1 MKLTQQSS
9 NDTQPS
15 PMQRRRLM
23 LGAAGAAVAG
33 SLPAVSL
40 AQDGP
45 VKLGFMTVR
54 SGALAAGG
62 RQMEEGIQLFLK
74 QRGGML
80 AGRKVELTIADTG
93 GNPAGAKT
101 KAQELVERNGV
112 HAIIG
117 PLAAFEALAID
128 DYIRQTRTPTVSC
141 SAAAEDLTQRKTNPW
156 FVRSAATS
164 AQPNHALGDYAAKEL
179 KYQRI
184 AIVADDFAYGH
195 ECVAGFQ
202 RVFEEVGGRV
212 VQKLWTPLNV
222 PEYGAYIAQIKPKVD
237 AVFAAFAGVN
247 GLRFLKQ
254 YREYGVKLPVL
265 GSMTTVDEGILKQM
279 GDEALGVISGGWYS
293 AALATPENKTFVD
306 AVNAD
311 YKADPGYYTL
321 GAYSAGVMV
330 ETALKAATVAGKIEN
345 KDAFM
350 HALRNPAG
358 AVKDPRGDW
367 RMDGYGNPVMA
378 QYIRRVEKKGNKL
391 VNTVIKTYPN
401 VSQFWTYNPLEF
413 LKNPVY
419 SRDYPPAK
427 NLES

>member
-1 MKLTQQSS
+1 MKLTHQRS

-202 RVFEEVGGRV
+202 RVFEEAGGRV